1 MVRDVL
7 SDQDLDPIVR
17 GLSIERLEASLTER
31 AAAALG
37 ADRSISVR
45 IDEGGVPRV
54 FEGDV
59 RVEDAKLS
67 SRLELDLVA
76 RLAPTIGVARVDVKR
91 GVRPS
96 KPHAVTPHEE
106 PAKQTPAASV
116 APWIDVARRLA
127 SLARKQNARIAAL
140 EAAAGLTSN
149 APNLRDVE
157 RELQLIE
164 AAIED
169 ASRS

>member
-1 MVRDVL
+1 MVREVL
-7 SDQDLDPIVR
+7 SDQDLDPTVR
-17 GLSIERLEASLTER
+17 ALSIERLEASLTER
-31 AAAALG
+31 AASALG
-37 ADRSISVR
+37 AERSIAVR
-45 IDEGGVPRV
+45 IDEEGVPRV

-59 RVEDAKLS
+59 HIEDAKLS

-76 RLAPTIGVARVDVKR
+76 RLAPTIGLARVDVKR

-96 KPHAVTPHEE
+96 KPHAITPHERSAE
-106 PAKQTPAASV
+106 RAPAASV

-149 APNLRDVE
+149 ASNLRDIDQ
-157 RELQLIE
+157 ELQVIE